1 MSDSRLLL
9 KRISELRQR
18 LEGNRGAAVAVGDE
32 APRGALED
40 LKAQVE
46 AGQAESSLLGQSLRQ
61 LASTAAASRSLAVQL
76 TVRARRMLERSRDL
90 VARCRAQ
97 GERIDALVEAGTAQA
112 DLLSGLYRETTAM
125 LDAWLRMARNLP
137 ATALEQFRV
146 CDGME
151 PTLVIMSQRLDVV
164 ESAITAS
171 EHEQGLMR
179 ELAAVLTALDDNPS
193 MEAVTRIAER
203 LLEEVNAGMPLRML
217 YTPPERLAEY
227 IACHSLNVA
236 RVMARVI
243 RMQPEMRERRMVP
256 IIAALIHDAGMLNVP
271 VEILTQKGPLTD
283 AQRRAV
289 EAHCRRGAELAEKL
303 LPSGT
308 WLKNAVLAH
317 HERLDGTGYPSG
329 LQDKVI
335 DPLTRLLTV
344 CDMYAAMCA
353 PRPYRPAHDPRAA
366 LTDVLLLAEQ
376 GIVDKFHA
384 ECLLQLTFYPVGSVV
399 ELADG
404 AVARVVACHPG
415 VQSVQTPARPV
426 IAVLTDADRN
436 LLALPRVVDLAQ
448 VDGQSIV
455 RALSEQERVEL
466 IGQRYPEWV

>member
-1 MSDSRLLL
+1 
-9 KRISELRQR
+9 
-18 LEGNRGAAVAVGDE
+18 
-32 APRGALED
+32 
-40 LKAQVE
+40 
-46 AGQAESSLLGQSLRQ
+46 
-61 LASTAAASRSLAVQL
+61 
-76 TVRARRMLERSRDL
+76 
-90 VARCRAQ
+90 
-97 GERIDALVEAGTAQA
+97 
-112 DLLSGLYRETTAM
+112 
-125 LDAWLRMARNLP
+125 MARNLP

-151 PTLVIMSQRLDVV
+151 PTLVILSHRLDVI
-164 ESAITAS
+164 ESGVSAY
-171 EHEQGLMR
+171 EEEQHLIR
-179 ELAAVLTALDDNPS
+179 ELAEVLTALDDNPS

-203 LLEEVNAGMPLRML
+203 LLEEANGGVPLRIL
-217 YTPPERLAEY
+217 YAAPERVADY

-243 RMQPEMRERRMVP
+243 RLQPDMRERRMVP

-283 AQRRAV
+283 DQRRAI

-335 DPLTRLLTV
+335 DALTRLLTV

-353 PRPYRPAHDPRAA
+353 PRPYRPARDPRTA

-384 ECLLQLTFYPVGSVV
+384 ECLLQLTFYPVGTVV

-404 AVARVVACHPG
+404 SVARVVACHPG

-426 IAVLTDADRN
+426 IAVLTDAEHN
-436 LLALPRVVDLAQ
+436 LLPVPRFVDLAQ
-448 VDGQSIV
+448 VEGQSIV